1 MLSAIIL
8 AAGKGKRL
16 NNAVP
21 KPLVKI
27 GRNPAIIHSLS
38 SLDKHPDIDEIII
51 VLSPANQREIF
62 KVIKSRPFKKIKSFV
77 LGGLRRQDSVY
88 NGLKAVNKKSD
99 WVLIHDSARPFIDSK
114 SITKVILA
122 AQKSGAALL
131 AVKPKSTIK
140 FSRKGNIVTE
150 TLNRDKLWEAQTAQV
165 FKKDILLEAY
175 KKYSKSNVT
184 DDASLVEKL
193 GKRVEIVE
201 GDYGNIKITTT
212 EDLLLAGLIIKRK
225 AHAI

>member
-77 LGGLRRQDSVY
+77 S
-88 NGLKAVNKKSD
+88 
-99 WVLIHDSARPFIDSK
+99 P
-114 SITKVILA
+114 
-122 AQKSGAALL
+122 
-131 AVKPKSTIK
+131 
-140 FSRKGNIVTE
+140 
-150 TLNRDKLWEAQTAQV
+150 
-165 FKKDILLEAY
+165 
-175 KKYSKSNVT
+175 
-184 DDASLVEKL
+184 
-193 GKRVEIVE
+193 
-201 GDYGNIKITTT
+201 
-212 EDLLLAGLIIKRK
+212 GLISIVLDNSVVENLFMNSGWTLQFKVTFIINK
-225 AHAI
+225 LNLKS